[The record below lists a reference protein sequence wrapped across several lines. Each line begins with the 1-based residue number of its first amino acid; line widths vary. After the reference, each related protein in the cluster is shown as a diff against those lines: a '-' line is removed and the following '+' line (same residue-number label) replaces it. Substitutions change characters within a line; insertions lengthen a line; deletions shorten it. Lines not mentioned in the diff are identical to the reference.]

1 LFEQPQFRA
10 QRKPVMKRLTTYSL
24 LSALLVLTPLQAL
37 AMGKV
42 PPAPA
47 PARTPAP
54 AGLQERR
61 GPANAD
67 SRSTPREIAPPH
79 FSKFEARRIRHAC
92 VGRAND
98 RGLRGGE
105 RSAYLSRCYFG
116 RVAHRGLRL
125 VCQKEAAAK
134 ALDRAAQREFVRE
147 CVRERA
153 REKDAAAD
161 AAARPKEAT
170 TKPER

>member
-1 LFEQPQFRA
+1 
-10 QRKPVMKRLTTYSL
+10 MKRLTTYSL

-42 PPAPA
+42 PTTPT
-47 PARTPAP
+47 RTPAP
-54 AGLQERR
+54 TGLQERR
-61 GPANAD
+61 GAAD
-67 SRSTPREIAPPH
+67 ADNRSAPHELPPSH

-125 VCQKEAAAK
+125 ACQKEAAAK
-134 ALDRAAQREFVRE
+134 ALDRNAQREFVRE

-153 REKDAAAD
+153 RDKDAAAD
-161 AAARPKEAT
+161 ATAHPKEAT